1 MSLSTVIR
9 LHPRHLGLRSHVCP
23 HASLA
28 RLDRCRSGTVR
39 ERRVVKLR
47 LVRTHLHDS
56 SCGRGTSGSPPL
68 PEVLVLP
75 SSTHTQ
81 QRVTAEVPPPTI
93 EKGLGGWEKNITSPE
108 PTAKMSR
115 RRMISTVLYKYAA
128 GCIWKSLYIII
139 HYLNLLTLPIV
150 PQHNSLATLPPCVG
164 ITK

>member
-68 PEVLVLP
+68 PEVLVSP

-81 QRVTAEVPPPTI
+81 QRVTAEVPLTYYREGFGWVGK
-93 EKGLGGWEKNITSPE
+93 EKITSPE

-115 RRMISTVLYKYAA
+115 RRVISTV
-128 GCIWKSLYIII
+128 CISMRQDAYEN
-139 HYLNLLTLPIV
+139 HYL
-150 PQHNSLATLPPCVG
+150 
-164 ITK
+164 

>member
-9 LHPRHLGLRSHVCP
+9 HHPRHLGLRSHVCP

-68 PEVLVLP
+68 PEVLVSP

-81 QRVTAEVPPPTI
+81 QRVTAEVPQRCHSCPPT
-93 EKGLGGWEKNITSPE
+93 KPRL
-108 PTAKMSR
+108 
-115 RRMISTVLYKYAA
+115 L
-128 GCIWKSLYIII
+128 WKHPDPPS
-139 HYLNLLTLPIV
+139 LLTRV
-150 PQHNSLATLPPCVG
+150 GGKASYHYMTLRCKHGEDTQSNVG
-164 ITK
+164 HK